1 MEPSIS
7 SLNAYCDTKGYPHS
21 IDDKGWLSGVWYC
34 STYRKGTLYGQ
45 YPSSFLPRVLA
56 LFPDLDETRLLHCP
70 SGIVTG
76 PGMTVDIKSHAPGC
90 PSILASVDAL
100 PFKDGSFDLYLADP
114 PYSDKDSKK
123 YGTKHFPFMKFR
135 DEAFRVVSSG
145 GYLGLL
151 HLYVPPINRRYWR
164 TRGIFAVV
172 TGPNKRVRAFTLL
185 RRV

>member
-7 SLNAYCDTKGYPHS
+7 NLNLLCDSRGWPRC

-45 YPSSFLPRVLA
+45 YPSTFLLRALA
-56 LFPDLDETRLLHCP
+56 LFPNLDESRILHCP

-76 PGMTVDIKSHAPGC
+76 PGVTVDIKSHAPGC
-90 PSILASVDAL
+90 PAILASADAL
-100 PFKDGSFDLYLADP
+100 PFPDGSFDLYLADP
-114 PYSDKDSKK
+114 PYSDKDRKQ
-123 YGTKHFPFMKFR
+123 YGTKHFPFQ
-135 DEAFRVVSSG
+135 AFMRESLRVLSSG

-151 HLYVPPINRRYWR
+151 HLWPPPINRRYWR

-185 RRV
+185 RRI